1 MQDVHQATNIRIK
14 QNILK
19 AIENEYIRI
28 KGEIHKQ
35 VAKEEISLVKTTVT
49 KDLQPLV
56 VAAFSNIDNKNLF
69 MALSE
74 LINEHPH
81 TTFVCLNHT
90 DNKTQYLMAIN
101 EKTAA
106 SEKINLN
113 TMIKKVNT
121 AFDGKGGGKP
131 NFVQGGCNG
140 TITPAAMQKVI
151 A

>member
-1 MQDVHQATNIRIK
+1 MQ

-19 AIENEYIRI
+19 DLENEYIRI

-35 VAKEEISLVKTTVT
+35 VAKEEIALVKNQVV
-49 KDLQPLV
+49 KNLQPV
-56 VAAFSNIDNKNLF
+56 VVEAFNNLDNKNLF

-74 LINEHPH
+74 LINEHPQ
-81 TTFVCLNHT
+81 TTFICLNHT
-90 DNKTQYLMAIN
+90 DGKTQYLMAVN
-101 EKTAA
+101 EKTATN
-106 SEKINLN
+106 EKINLN

-131 NFVQGGCNG
+131 HFVQGGCNG
-140 TITPAAMQKVI
+140 TITPAEIHKVI